1 MFYTQID
8 MTKKILIVED
18 DPLLFQLYQEM
29 FKRENV
35 TTINATNG
43 HDAVSQI
50 KTDKPD
56 LIILDIMLPGGM
68 NGFDILEKIEADP
81 ATQPIPVIILTNL
94 DSEKNV
100 ANQIGAKKYL
110 VKVNTTKEELL
121 NTVMPYLR

>member
-1 MFYTQID
+1 